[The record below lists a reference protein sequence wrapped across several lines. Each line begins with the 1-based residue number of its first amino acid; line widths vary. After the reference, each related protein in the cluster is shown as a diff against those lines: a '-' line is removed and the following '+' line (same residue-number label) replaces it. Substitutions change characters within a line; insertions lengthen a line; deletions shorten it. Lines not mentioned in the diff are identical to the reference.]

1 MYSAYITTLKELH
14 KHSNADRL
22 QCSTVF
28 GNNVIVSMDYQVG
41 QRVVYFPTDGQL
53 NEEFAREN
61 NLLRLKDEFGNNVG
75 GYLDSAKRNIKAL
88 KLRGEQS
95 DGLVLPIEVLSKYT
109 DVTQLKDG
117 DAITVLNGV
126 EICQK
131 YIPKVQGRRNPNP
144 NSKSKKSKKM
154 TSEKISYPYFAEHV
168 DTAQLAYNLN
178 AFRPGDTCYITLKMH
193 GTSARTSNAI
203 ELTTKRKP
211 RFLRKLGFHDKESKR
226 YKIISGSR
234 RCVLKSY
241 DGGYYGSNAFREKY
255 HNLFAE
261 KLPKGMEVFYEIV
274 GYVHDDVPIMGR
286 CKNSLVQDKEFRR
299 QYGDVTTFSYGC
311 DVGENEC
318 YVYRMTMTNE
328 DGYTVELPWEQ
339 VEVECEKMGVKCVP
353 TFDKFTFTTTDDLMA
368 RVEQYYEGPD
378 PIGKTHIRE
387 GVVVRIDNRP
397 SFTAYKHKGF
407 HFKCLESIVKDT
419 SDAPDME
426 EAEELLIESE
436 VSNG

>member
-1 MYSAYITTLKELH
+1 
-14 KHSNADRL
+14 
-22 QCSTVF
+22 
-28 GNNVIVSMDYQVG
+28 MDYAVG

-61 NLLRLKDEFGNNVG
+61 NLLRIKDESGNNVG
-75 GYLDSAKRNIKAL
+75 GYLDPAKRNIKAL

-109 DVTQLKDG
+109 DITQLKDG

-126 EICQK
+126 EICKK
-131 YIPKVQGRRNPNP
+131 YIPKAPHRRNPNP
-144 NSKSKKSKKM
+144 NSKSKKSKKRV
-154 TSEKISYPYFAEHV
+154 SEKISYPYFAEHV

-203 ELTTKRKP
+203 EVTTKKMP
-211 RFLRKLGFHDKESKR
+211 RFLRKLGLHDKESTR

-255 HNLFAE
+255 HKLFAE

-274 GYVHDDVPIMGR
+274 GYVHDDTPIMGR
-286 CKNSLVQDKEFRR
+286 CKNSLVQDKEFRK

-328 DGYTVELPWEQ
+328 DGYKVELPWEQ
-339 VEVECEKMGVKCVP
+339 VEVECDKMGVKCVP
-353 TFDKFTFTTTDDLMA
+353 TFEKFTFTTTDDLMQ

-378 PIGKTHIRE
+378 PIGRTHIRE

-436 VSNG
+436 AENGYQ

>member
-1 MYSAYITTLKELH
+1 
-14 KHSNADRL
+14 
-22 QCSTVF
+22 
-28 GNNVIVSMDYQVG
+28 MDYAVG

-61 NLLRLKDEFGNNVG
+61 NLLRIKDESGNNVG
-75 GYLDSAKRNIKAL
+75 GYLDPAKRNIKAL

-109 DVTQLKDG
+109 DITQLKDG

-126 EICQK
+126 EICKK
-131 YIPKVQGRRNPNP
+131 YIPKAPHRRNPNP
-144 NSKSKKSKKM
+144 NSKSKKSKKRV
-154 TSEKISYPYFAEHV
+154 SEKISYPYFAEHV

-203 ELTTKRKP
+203 EVTTKKMP
-211 RFLRKLGFHDKESKR
+211 RFLRKLGLHDKESKR

-255 HNLFAE
+255 HKLFAE

-274 GYVHDDVPIMGR
+274 GYVHDDTPIMGR
-286 CKNSLVQDKEFRR
+286 CKNSLVQDKEFRK

-311 DVGENEC
+311 NVGENEC

-328 DGYTVELPWEQ
+328 DGYKVELPWEQ
-339 VEVECEKMGVKCVP
+339 VEVECDKMGVKCVP
-353 TFDKFTFTTTDDLMA
+353 TFEKFTFTTTDDLMQ

-378 PIGKTHIRE
+378 PIGRTHIRE

-436 VSNG
+436 ASNG

>member
-1 MYSAYITTLKELH
+1 
-14 KHSNADRL
+14 
-22 QCSTVF
+22 
-28 GNNVIVSMDYQVG
+28 MDYAVG

-61 NLLRLKDEFGNNVG
+61 NLLRIKDESGNNVG
-75 GYLDSAKRNIKAL
+75 GYLDPAKRNIKAL

-109 DVTQLKDG
+109 DITQLKDG

-126 EICQK
+126 EICKK
-131 YIPKVQGRRNPNP
+131 YIPKAPHRRNPNP
-144 NSKSKKSKKM
+144 NSKSKKSKKRV
-154 TSEKISYPYFAEHV
+154 SEKISYPYFAEHV
-168 DTAQLAYNLN
+168 DTAQLAYNLH

-203 ELTTKRKP
+203 EVTTKKMP
-211 RFLRKLGFHDKESKR
+211 RFLRKLGLHDKESKR

-255 HNLFAE
+255 HKLFAE

-274 GYVHDDVPIMGR
+274 GYVHDDTPIMGR
-286 CKNSLVQDKEFRR
+286 CKNSLVQDKEFRK

-311 DVGENEC
+311 DIGENEC

-328 DGYTVELPWEQ
+328 DGYKVELPWEQ
-339 VEVECEKMGVKCVP
+339 VEVECDKMGVKCVP
-353 TFDKFTFTTTDDLMA
+353 TFEKFTFTTTDDLMQ

-378 PIGKTHIRE
+378 PIGRTHIRE

-436 VSNG
+436 ADNG

>member
-1 MYSAYITTLKELH
+1 
-14 KHSNADRL
+14 
-22 QCSTVF
+22 
-28 GNNVIVSMDYQVG
+28 MDYAVG

-61 NLLRLKDEFGNNVG
+61 NLLRIKDESGNNVG
-75 GYLDSAKRNIKAL
+75 GYLDPAKRNIKAL

-109 DVTQLKDG
+109 DITQLKDG

-126 EICQK
+126 EICKK
-131 YIPKVQGRRNPNP
+131 YIPKAPHRRNPNP
-144 NSKSKKSKKM
+144 NSKSKKSKKRV
-154 TSEKISYPYFAEHV
+154 SEKISYPYFAEHV

-203 ELTTKRKP
+203 EVTTKRMP
-211 RFLRKLGFHDKESKR
+211 RFLRKLGLHDKESKR

-241 DGGYYGSNAFREKY
+241 DGGFYGSNAFREKY
-255 HNLFAE
+255 HKLFAE

-274 GYVHDDVPIMGR
+274 GYVHDDTPIMGR
-286 CKNSLVQDKEFRR
+286 CKNSLVQDKEFRK

-311 DVGENEC
+311 DIGENEC

-328 DGYTVELPWEQ
+328 DGYKVELPWEQ
-339 VEVECEKMGVKCVP
+339 VEVECDKMGVKCVP
-353 TFDKFTFTTTDDLMA
+353 TFEKFTFTTTDDLMQ

-378 PIGKTHIRE
+378 PIGRTHIRE

-436 VSNG
+436 ADNG

>member
-1 MYSAYITTLKELH
+1 
-14 KHSNADRL
+14 
-22 QCSTVF
+22 
-28 GNNVIVSMDYQVG
+28 MDYSVG

-61 NLLRLKDEFGNNVG
+61 NLLRLKDESGNNVG
-75 GYLDSAKRNIKAL
+75 GYLDPAKRNIKAL

-109 DVTQLKDG
+109 DITQLKDG

-126 EICQK
+126 EICNK

-144 NSKSKKSKKM
+144 NSKSKKSKKIAA
-154 TSEKISYPYFAEHV
+154 EKVSYPYFAEHV
-168 DTAQLAYNLN
+168 DTAQLAYNLS

-193 GTSARTSNAI
+193 GTSARTSNSI